1 MRFLVAWP
9 DGRWMSLL
17 AVGVNHRTAPVELR
31 EQLAVGEARLPALLA
46 DMQQEL
52 SLSEVAVLSTCNRTE
67 IYCLGEAGQ
76 AVRIL
81 QWLSHRRE
89 IPMDRLLAAHYLHS
103 DDEAA
108 RHMMRVA
115 VGLDSMVLGEPQ
127 VFGQLKEAYALAHR
141 AGTVGRE
148 LERCFQQVFAVAK
161 RVRTE
166 TAIGTNPVSMAYA
179 AVSLA
184 RHLFSDVSQT
194 RALLIGAGEMIEL
207 VARHLA
213 EQRVRQITVANRT
226 LTRAHELADRHGGRA
241 ITLEEIPW
249 ALEDADVVI
258 SCTASPVPVLGK
270 GTVERALKSRR
281 HRPLFMVDLAVPRDI
296 EPEIAQLKDIY
307 LYSVDDLRGVIDEN
321 VRARESAAREAET
334 MIAAASARY
343 LAQQREQE
351 AAPVLRAV
359 RGRLEELREAELARA
374 LAELQR
380 GADAAEVMT
389 RMSRA
394 LANKWLHQP
403 SVAIREAAADGRDD
417 LLYFAQ
423 RLLAGEAIPKTSA
436 DDVSDGGSDGDGK
449 NR

>member
-1 MRFLVAWP
+1 
-9 DGRWMSLL
+9 MSLL

-31 EQLAVGEARLPALLA
+31 EQLAVGEARLPSLLT
-46 DMQQEL
+46 DLQREL
-52 SLSEVAVLSTCNRTE
+52 SLPEVAVLSTCNRTE
-67 IYCLGEAGQ
+67 VYCLGEAGQ
-76 AVRIL
+76 SVGIL
-81 QWLSHRRE
+81 QWLAHRQQ
-89 IPMDRLLAAHYLHS
+89 IPADRLLAAHYVHAG
-103 DDEAA
+103 DGAA

-127 VFGQLKEAYALAHR
+127 VFGQIKEAYALAHR

-166 TAIGTNPVSMAYA
+166 TSIGANPVSMAYA
-179 AVSLA
+179 AVTLA
-184 RHLFSDVSQT
+184 RHLFSDVAQT

-226 LTRAHELADRHGGRA
+226 LARAHQLADRHGGRA

-258 SCTASPVPVLGK
+258 SCTASPVPVVGK
-270 GTVERALKSRR
+270 GTVERALRQRR

-296 EPEIAQLKDIY
+296 EPEIARLKDVY

-321 VRARESAAREAET
+321 VRAREAAACEAEE

-343 LAQQREQE
+343 LVQQREQE
-351 AAPVLRAV
+351 ASPVLREV
-359 RGRLEELREAELARA
+359 RGRLEALREAELSRA

-380 GADAAEVMT
+380 GADPADVMA

-403 SVAIREAAADGRDD
+403 SVAIREAAAEGRDD
-417 LLYFAQ
+417 LIAFAR
-423 RLLAGEAIPKTSA
+423 RLLAAEPPGEGRN
-436 DDVSDGGSDGDGK
+436 DGSDGNEGSDG
-449 NR
+449 NDGNAP